1 MYLMST
7 TKSRSLRENE
17 HPVLSCLGEQ
27 SDRRTVETACFP
39 STGRMNHSQNFD
51 EVSEEG
57 GISPHC
63 WASTRPKLLPTGKTF
78 PASGKPPLLTKP
90 SLNYTRPLMCESDG
104 SMADGCFRELTM
116 NHPFLSRE
124 GDCSIDPVA
133 RLSFESFSPETR
145 LKQPSRTYACGAV
158 RTSRQRSDQ
167 SQQTAVLPRESINK
181 IESPLAQYCL
191 QKETLS
197 FRILPALKTT
207 QDQSILSRPR
217 DPRLSQA
224 SRAGKPDLFSLK
236 LSLNNKKN
244 LKSTLR
250 RQDQVM
256 NSNGTSLRPL
266 LSSSELLTPS
276 IEVSSN
282 QKTPRT
288 RS

>member
-17 HPVLSCLGEQ
+17 KPVLSCLGEQ

-39 STGRMNHSQNFD
+39 STGRLNCSQNLD

-78 PASGKPPLLTKP
+78 PAFGKPPLLTKP
-90 SLNYTRPLMCESDG
+90 SLNYTRPLMCESDV

-124 GDCSIDPVA
+124 GECSIDPFA
-133 RLSFESFSPETR
+133 RLSFESFSPESR
-145 LKQPSRTYACGAV
+145 LKQPSRAYACGAV
-158 RTSRQRSDQ
+158 RTPRQRSDK
-167 SQQTAVLPRESINK
+167 SQQTAVLLLESTK
-181 IESPLAQYCL
+181 QIESPLAQYCL
-191 QKETLS
+191 QRETLS
-197 FRILPALKTT
+197 FRMIPTFKPPH
-207 QDQSILSRPR
+207 DQSLLSRPR
-217 DPRLSQA
+217 DQRQSQA
-224 SRAGKPDLFSLK
+224 RRTGKPGLFSLK
-236 LSLNNKKN
+236 LSLNNKKT
-244 LKSTLR
+244 LKSAVR
-250 RQDQVM
+250 RLDQVV
-256 NSNGTSLRPL
+256 NSDGTSLRPQ

-276 IEVSSN
+276 TEVSSN
-282 QKTPRT
+282 QITPRT